1 MLKYCKIFLLYCV
14 VLCYLGQING
24 YNIDLK
30 TARNDIEKL
39 KTYLKTKDIEDSGDT
54 ENSGVF
60 SNVLDD
66 WKEEG
71 EKKLLLSQIVPIY
84 LKMLESMKDSDVK
97 DSITNLKQM
106 LHTSNKDY
114 LEKTDKK
121 IKSLNELKKMQVSDI
136 KFQRAAIKE
145 LLRILRDVSTLQ
157 DSPKKESKKCKREN
171 VRRRRGC

>member
-39 KTYLKTKDIEDSGDT
+39 KTYL
-54 ENSGVF
+54 
-60 SNVLDD
+60 
-66 WKEEG
+66 EG

-136 KFQRAAIKE
+136 KFQRVAIKE

-171 VRRRRGC
+171 VRRKRGC